1 MERCGLIVLLPFSI
15 LKEASGNV
23 NSNGHN
29 PNAIEI
35 LATARRYV
43 AAGLSVIPIAT
54 DGTKS
59 PAWEGLPKEFDPIQ
73 KRDKPVWK
81 PFQTRKPT
89 DEELQEW
96 ARRKY
101 GVGIVGGKISG
112 GLGVLDNDDVPLWE
126 PYVELVK
133 LHALSL
139 WQQLAIIETPSDGHH
154 IPYRC
159 DIIEGN
165 QALARR
171 PRTVEVAEGTK
182 GAKGKDGKWYVEKF
196 DILFET
202 RGEGGY
208 IVAPGSPL
216 NVHLA
221 GKPYRFIKGS
231 LDTIPKITPGDQ
243 ALLFNLARAFDECKP
258 SGDKPKASAKPTG
271 TLRPGDDYDL
281 RGNIEQDLLKHGW
294 GVERRAGRVAY
305 LRKPGKDKG
314 HQATLH
320 AVAPNVFWCF
330 STSAAPFE
338 ANKPYSP
345 FQVYSILEHNGDFT
359 AAAKALSQLGY
370 GTPKANSKATSKK
383 ATIGTDENKLTPTDD
398 ELAARWIATQPLTA
412 YARSNFYR
420 YENGLWQ
427 IHPEPIA
434 KREIKGVLEA
444 AKAEKV
450 RPTKSLLASVHALA
464 QYDVAQRDTDFD
476 SSSDYLVCRN
486 GTLHIPTRRLGPH
499 DPKLYITTGVN
510 YDYDPDA
517 KAPAW
522 MRYLEWLDEQCG
534 VDVVEFLQEFA
545 GLALTPEM
553 KYEIAIWLVG
563 KMGGGKST
571 FIEGIRAALSDRV
584 TRLGL
589 SDVARSRFALTN
601 LPGKTLATCTEQPS
615 DFIAQTDTLNAI
627 ISGETITVER
637 KFEHPYDFNPTVKLL
652 WAMNEKPRVADPNN
666 GIFRRVH
673 IINIPPIDDAD
684 KDVTLKPRIQLEG
697 PGILN
702 WCLEGWERL
711 THRGF
716 FVKPLT
722 VAEAS
727 HDFQLSS
734 DICALFMDECMTR
747 DPQPLAPTM
756 RERSGDLYKS
766 FKQWALD
773 NGHKP
778 LSSHRAAERWQ
789 ALGLERRSIHGQK
802 YYYGAELNENAPC

>member
-1 MERCGLIVLLPFSI
+1 MGGVN
-15 LKEASGNV
+15 GNGKPRLDDWPDL
-23 NSNGHN
+23 S
-29 PNAIEI
+29 AEEI
-35 LATARRYV
+35 LATARQYI

-59 PAWEGLPKEFDPIQ
+59 PAWEGLPKEYDPIQ
-73 KRDKPVWK
+73 KRDRYVWK

-89 DEELQEW
+89 DDELQEW
-96 ARRKY
+96 AHRKY
-101 GVGIVGGKISG
+101 GIGIVGGKISG
-112 GLGVLDNDDVPLWE
+112 CFQALDNDNVPLWN
-126 PYVELVK
+126 PYVELIK
-133 LHALSL
+133 LHAPNL
-139 WQQLAIIETPSDGHH
+139 WQRLIIIETPSDGHH
-154 IPYRC
+154 IPFRC
-159 DIIEGN
+159 DTIEGN
-165 QALARR
+165 QPLARR
-171 PRTVEVAEGTK
+171 PRTVEVAAGTK
-182 GAKGKDGKWYVEKF
+182 GAKEKGGKWYVEKF

-231 LDTIPKITPGDQ
+231 LDTIPKLTADERS
-243 ALLFNLARAFDECKP
+243 LLFNLARAFDECEA
-258 SGDKPKASAKPTG
+258 SGDKPNANRKSTG

-281 RGNIEQDLLKHGW
+281 RGNIEQDLLNHGW
-294 GVERRAGRVAY
+294 GVERRAGMVAY
-305 LRKPGKDKG
+305 LRKPGKGKG

-338 ANKPYSP
+338 ANKPYTP
-345 FQVYSILEHNGDFT
+345 FQVYALLEHNGDFT
-359 AAAKALSQLGY
+359 AAAKALAQLGY
-370 GTPKANSKATSKK
+370 GTPKATVKANSKK
-383 ATIGTDENKLTPTDD
+383 AATKSDEDKQTPTDD
-398 ELAARWIATQPLTA
+398 ELAKRWIATQPLTA
-412 YARSNFYR
+412 FARSNFYR

-427 IHPEPIA
+427 IHQEPIA
-434 KREIKGVLEA
+434 KREIKEILET
-444 AKAEKV
+444 AKAEKI
-450 RPTKSLLASVHALA
+450 RPTKSLLLSVYALA

-476 SSSDYLVCRN
+476 ASSEYLVCRN
-486 GTLHIPTRRLGPH
+486 GTLHIPTRTLGPH
-499 DPKLYITTGVN
+499 NPKLYITTGVN

-522 MRYLEWLDEQCG
+522 ERYLEWLDVQCG
-534 VDVVEFLQEFA
+534 ADVVEFLQEFA

-571 FIEGIRAALSDRV
+571 FIEGVRAALSDRV

-589 SDVARSRFALTN
+589 SDIARSRFALTN

-637 KFEHPYDFNPTVKLL
+637 KFEHPYYFNPTVKLL

-702 WCLEGWERL
+702 WCLDGWERL
-711 THRGF
+711 TRRGY

-722 VAEAS
+722 VVEAS
-727 HDFQLSS
+727 QDFQLSS
-734 DICALFMDECMTR
+734 DICALFIEECMDR

-778 LSSHRAAERWQ
+778 LSNHRAAERWQ

-802 YYYGAELNENAPC
+802 YYFGAELNENAPR